1 MVYWHGLEVGA
12 VVPCPGPRI
21 LEAGAEYRLL
31 AESRLLRAAD
41 LGAVFGA
48 RKLINKVAKN
58 TSRRKRV
65 GRLM

>member
-12 VVPCPGPRI
+12 VVPCPSPRI

-31 AESRLLRAAD
+31 AEGRMLRAAD

-48 RKLINKVAKN
+48 PKLINKIAKN

>member
-12 VVPCPGPRI
+12 VVPCPRI

-31 AESRLLRAAD
+31 ADNHMFRAAD

-48 RKLINKVAKN
+48 PKLINKDANN
-58 TSRRKRV
+58 TSRRKLV